1 MQRRRFRENESCERF
16 PGDFHTKVCALL
28 TSPRYGTGECVDS
41 IIAQRGGGRLAMADN
56 SMRKAATKV
65 LKDENSSQAAKGLK
79 RPPSHRH
86 DHTDAAPTGQQG
98 SSQATAG
105 HTA

>member
-1 MQRRRFRENESCERF
+1 
-16 PGDFHTKVCALL
+16 
-28 TSPRYGTGECVDS
+28 
-41 IIAQRGGGRLAMADN
+41 MADN
-56 SMRKAATKV
+56 SMRKATTKV
-65 LKDENSSQAAKGLK
+65 PKDENGSKAAKGLK

-86 DHTDAAPTGQQG
+86 EHTDAAPTGQQG